1 MSKVDSKKQED
12 QKSVSSEMALK
23 ELKNFLKKHKSKEFR
38 RGQLTDD
45 KIREDYVDV
54 LEAIEDGLLVFD
66 DKLHPTY
73 TLEHPLYENSDNP
86 DLVVKQVNFRS
97 RVKAADKTLIMDGL
111 DFEKQ
116 RGTYVVKLLS
126 YITKLSITDIK
137 QLENEDFVILNQL
150 CSVF

>member
-1 MSKVDSKKQED
+1 MSKVSQE
-12 QKSVSSEMALK
+12 VALE

-38 RGQLTDD
+38 RGTLTDE
-45 KIREDYVDV
+45 KIKTEYVDV

-66 DKLHPTY
+66 DKNHPTY
-73 TLEHPLYENSDNP
+73 TLAHPLFEDADNQ
-86 DLVVKQVNFRS
+86 DLVVKQVKFRS
-97 RVKAADKTLIMDGL
+97 RVKAADKTLVMDGL

-126 YITKLSITDIK
+126 YITKLSMTEVK
-137 QLENEDFVILNQL
+137 QLEDEDYVVLNQL

>member
-1 MSKVDSKKQED
+1 MSKVSQE
-12 QKSVSSEMALK
+12 VALE

-38 RGQLTDD
+38 RGTLTDE
-45 KIREDYVDV
+45 KIKDDYVDV

-66 DKLHPTY
+66 DKHHPTY
-73 TLEHPLYENSDNP
+73 TLEKPLFEDSDNP
-86 DLVVKQVNFRS
+86 DLIVREVGFRS
-97 RVKAADKTLIMDGL
+97 RIKAADKTLVMDGL

-126 YITKLSITDIK
+126 YITKLSMTEVK
-137 QLENEDFVILNQL
+137 QLGNEDFVVLNQL